1 MAMSDLP
8 RDLVEEVLSRLPVT
22 STRAVRST
30 CKKWNIIS
38 KDESFTKKH
47 VAQANTAARESE
59 FQVVMMMEYKVYL
72 MSVNLHGI
80 ENNVDPSIEV
90 KGKLISLNI
99 ADQIGIYQVYHFYE
113 IEIYNFNSDSWKVV
127 DFTPDG
133 NRRFFVHGVSLK
145 GNTYWFARE
154 YVRYEGV
161 QEEMYYVASFLICFD
176 FTTERFGPRLP
187 LPFDIFIIDNVSL
200 SSVRE
205 EQLVALYHQWMKLR
219 MEIWVSNKIEPNAV
233 TWRKLLEVNM
243 RPLPRYRF
251 RLDHGSFFI
260 DEKNKVVVVLDKDEE
275 TETRNLAYFIGE
287 DGYFKEVEVGESR
300 GKNGSPFVSSYVPSS
315 VQVSNLQ
322 RRQPYLIN

>member
-1 MAMSDLP
+1 MAMSNLP
-8 RDLVEEVLSRLPVT
+8 RDLVEEVLSRLSVT

-38 KDESFTKKH
+38 KDESFTTKH
-47 VAQANTAARESE
+47 VAQANAAARESE
-59 FQVVMMMEYKVYL
+59 FQVVMMMEYKLYL

-99 ADQIGIYQVYHFYE
+99 ADQIVYE
-113 IEIYNFNSDSWKVV
+113 IEIYNFNSDSWKALYG
-127 DFTPDG
+127 D
-133 NRRFFVHGVSLK
+133 RRFFVHGVSLK

-161 QEEMYYVASFLICFD
+161 QEVMNY
-176 FTTERFGPRLP
+176 RFGPRLP

-205 EQLVALYHQWMKLR
+205 EQLVVLHHQWMKLR

-233 TWRKLLEVNM
+233 SWRKLLEVNM

-275 TETRNLAYFIGE
+275 TETRNLVYFIGE
-287 DGYFKEVEVGESR
+287 DGYFKEVELGESR

-315 VQVSNLQ
+315 VQVSNSQ
-322 RRQPYLIN
+322 RRQLTIFD

>member
-1 MAMSDLP
+1 MAMSNLP
-8 RDLVEEVLSRLPVT
+8 RDLVEEVLSRLSVT

-38 KDESFTKKH
+38 KDESFTTKYG
-47 VAQANTAARESE
+47 AQANAAARESD
-59 FQVVMMMEYKVYL
+59 
-72 MSVNLHGI
+72 VNLHGI

-99 ADQIGIYQVYHFYE
+99 ADQIVYE

-133 NRRFFVHGVSLK
+133 DRRFFVHGVSLK

-161 QEEMYYVASFLICFD
+161 QEVMNYVASFLICFD

-205 EQLVALYHQWMKLR
+205 EQLVVLHHQWMKLR

-233 TWRKLLEVNM
+233 SWRKLLEVNM

-275 TETRNLAYFIGE
+275 TETRNLVYFIGE
-287 DGYFKEVEVGESR
+287 DGYFKEVELGESR

-315 VQVSNLQ
+315 VQVSNSQ
-322 RRQPYLIN
+322 RRQLTIFD